1 MPVWTIV
8 LGIEQFG
15 DKRPP
20 ARTGWA
26 LGLAVGLDMAVTA
39 CRNYVRESPGITAL
53 FKWGDM
59 VRFEL
64 AGLFADLATVAIPL
78 KYGLAGALPFSTR
91 YVAVEFTHIIPLTLR
106 NTRNTIH
113 LCHTKTRNDNG
124 EQTERRKTGIATGM
138 GYRRKSGCPCA

>member
-1 MPVWTIV
+1 MVHICRRKNNQNMPR
-8 LGIEQFG
+8 LEQFG

-20 ARTGWA
+20 ARTRGA

-53 FKWGDM
+53 VDLNNV

-64 AGLFADLATVAIPL
+64 AMLFADLATVAIPL

-91 YVAVEFTHIIPLTLR
+91 YAAVEFTQWNLLI
-106 NTRNTIH
+106 
-113 LCHTKTRNDNG
+113 
-124 EQTERRKTGIATGM
+124 
-138 GYRRKSGCPCA
+138 